1 MHHNADFDELVFYF
15 RGPGAYG
22 ALTDPGQLVWV
33 PKSVTHWGP
42 IEDVPRGIPR
52 LAHRKH
58 RNFRLTPAGKDAAQ
72 PMETGQFGICDI
84 PTSSPA

>member
-1 MHHNADFDELVFYF
+1 
-15 RGPGAYG
+15 
-22 ALTDPGQLVWV
+22 LTDPGQLAWV

-52 LAHRKH
+52 WLIESTGT
-58 RNFRLTPAGKDAAQ
+58 FRLTPAGKDAAQ

-84 PTSSPA
+84 TTSSPA